1 MKLRKHLKGKRL
13 TAARQLG
20 FDRIIDLQFG
30 YSGCEDEYHLIVELY
45 DRGNIVLVDQEYTIL
60 NLLRQRTDKTTDE
73 RFAVRETYPVEAA
86 KELTPPFASVDEFID
101 ALQGAVVPEETEEKQ
116 KGKGKKKKKQKHTVI
131 KTLNG
136 ILGYG
141 TDIIEHFMIEHDL
154 DPSISTAD
162 EAEDDAE
169 MFVEMVDACYKYLL
183 SSDTP
188 FSGYITATSAQESAQ
203 FIDFTPV
210 CFAQIENDHIINF
223 DRFSLAV
230 DHFYGQ
236 LQTQKSEQ
244 KMIQAEKTA
253 LKKLENVK
261 LDHLKRLDNLKTMQE
276 SNVNKAQLIE
286 MNLELVDAALNQVR
300 SAVSSQIAWEEI
312 EEFLT
317 EAQEEGDP
325 VACAIRELKF
335 KTNQIVV
342 FLAEPDWDDPDDSDS
357 EISDT
362 EIENRDR
369 RSKYG
374 NLCKVCFYKQ
384 QR

>member
-374 NLCKVCFYKQ
+374 NL
-384 QR
+384 